1 MFCSLALAPRG
12 TLVWGAWYLLFRSF
26 HLFFR
31 ADLNYLLEVKKKKK
45 NSGSFPKSFTA
56 PCGQLGELVSTDN
69 VVEKIVMA
77 MGQLV
82 IAGCYFLVTVVSHR
96 YWSDECNFMLQLSQS
111 SGFLHQKFP
120 HLHSQGFAEA
130 GTGRRSSQRWPLLIL
145 LLESIQ
151 LSTWVDVIFLQG
163 GRACC

>member
-1 MFCSLALAPRG
+1 MLPSPSTKRNVSVGSLVLAVQILSSFFQSG
-12 TLVWGAWYLLFRSF
+12 SELFTGS
-26 HLFFR
+26 
-31 ADLNYLLEVKKKKK
+31 KKKKK
-45 NSGSFPKSFTA
+45 KSGSFPKSFTA

-151 LSTWVDVIFLQG
+151 LSTWVDVILLQG
-163 GRACC
+163 RRTFW